1 MSYLSSNSEPT
12 WVTIGFSMIYDHLNY
27 NEEKLHTKT
36 V

>member
-12 WVTIGFSMIYDHLNY
+12 WTIGFSMIYDHLNY
-27 NEEKLHTKT
+27 NEEKLHTKF